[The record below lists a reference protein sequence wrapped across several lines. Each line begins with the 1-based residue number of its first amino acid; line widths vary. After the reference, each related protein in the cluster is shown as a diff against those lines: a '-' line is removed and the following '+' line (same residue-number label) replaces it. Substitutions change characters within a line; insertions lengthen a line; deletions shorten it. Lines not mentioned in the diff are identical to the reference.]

1 MHAMEST
8 DGYGISLPELFRLLM
23 NHRRKMMLIMGAGLL
38 ATLVVVFVA
47 PRTYRSEARLL
58 VRVGRSTIGLD
69 PTASLGQIN
78 PIHKPLDSEIL
89 SVQATMYSRTLMEK
103 TVDTLTPEFVLAK
116 GEPSEGAAME
126 EPGFSLNLGGRLRDL
141 LVGVGLADPM
151 NARDGAIRTLENSFA
166 VYIEPGSSV
175 LICEV
180 KSNHHLR
187 AQRILEVMMEH
198 AMQMHLAVNHTAGE
212 YQFFV
217 EQLSVLD
224 DQWKEKADALRQ
236 FKNERNLTSVEGKRR
251 IVEEQIRTVE
261 TDILTSTSNLQASIA
276 MIESLTEQFA
286 DVPARYSS
294 SEVSGVSN
302 QASDL
307 LMQTYYNLLITEADL
322 SSRYSGDNP
331 KLTQVRRQLKAAE
344 KAVADEPDSR
354 SQVTD
359 SVNPTRVSLELQMVS
374 ERGKIASLRARIE
387 SLNSQLVEL
396 YRGVAQLNQDEQQLI
411 DLQQQVE
418 TLAAKA
424 RKYNENIEQA
434 RIIDAMESSHI
445 SNISL
450 FQPATAVPR
459 AESPKLIVIVALG
472 FALSIGAA
480 FSFVLA
486 QEFILRSF
494 AIDARVSRTDA
505 IAVRREHDWNN
516 LEDREIEAVTSSRL
530 ANAAVANDSHRVTRV
545 DDHIYIDS
553 GLDGRAENPQRRVAA
568 VSGVRIRTSR

>member
-1 MHAMEST
+1 MEST

-23 NHRRKMMLIMGAGLL
+23 NHRRKMMWIFGAGLL
-38 ATLVVVFVA
+38 ATLVAVFVT

-103 TVDTLTPEFVLAK
+103 TVDTLTPEFILAK
-116 GEPSEGAAME
+116 GAPSEASAVE
-126 EPGFSLNLGGRLRDL
+126 EEGFSLNLGGRFRDL

-151 NARDGAIRTLENSFA
+151 TARDGAIRTLENSFA

-175 LICEV
+175 LICEI
-180 KSNHHLR
+180 KSNHFLR

-198 AMQMHLAVNHTAGE
+198 AMQMHLTVNHTAGE
-212 YQFFV
+212 HQFFV

-224 DQWKEKADALRQ
+224 SQWKEKADALRQ

-251 IVEEQIRTVE
+251 IVEEQIRSVE
-261 TDILTSTSNLQASIA
+261 TDILTSNSNLQASMA
-276 MIESLTEQFA
+276 MLDSLTEQFEK
-286 DVPARYSS
+286 VPARYSS

-307 LMQTYYNLLITEADL
+307 LMQTYYNLLISEADL
-322 SSRYSGDNP
+322 SSRYSADNP
-331 KLTQVRRQLKAAE
+331 KLAQVRRQLKAAE
-344 KAVADEPDSR
+344 KAVAGEPDSR

-359 SVNPTRVSLELQMVS
+359 SVNPTRVSLELQMIS
-374 ERGKIASLRARIE
+374 ERARIASLKARIE
-387 SLNSQLVEL
+387 SLDDQLVVL
-396 YRGVAQLNQDEQQLI
+396 YQGVSQLNQDEQQLI

-424 RKYNENIEQA
+424 RKYNEDIEQS

-445 SNISL
+445 SNIGL
-450 FQPATAVPR
+450 IQPATAVPR
-459 AESPKLIVIVALG
+459 AESPKIIV
-472 FALSIGAA
+472 
-480 FSFVLA
+480 VLA
-486 QEFILRSF
+486 IPML
-494 AIDARVSRTDA
+494 T
-505 IAVRREHDWNN
+505 
-516 LEDREIEAVTSSRL
+516 
-530 ANAAVANDSHRVTRV
+530 
-545 DDHIYIDS
+545 
-553 GLDGRAENPQRRVAA
+553 
-568 VSGVRIRTSR
+568 